1 MRPITIAAAQL
12 GPIPRAQRRG
22 QVVDRLIALMHRARE
37 RGADLVVF
45 PELALT
51 TFFPRWYF
59 EDEAELER
67 FYEREMPGPE
77 TRALFE
83 TARTLG
89 IGFCLGYAERTADG
103 RRFNTAILVERDG
116 SIVGKY
122 RKIHLPGHRE
132 HEPWRAFQHLE
143 KRYFEPG
150 DLGFRVA
157 DAFSGRVGMAICN
170 DRRWPETYRVLG
182 LQGAEL
188 VLIGYNTPIHNPP
201 APEHDRLSWH
211 HNAIVM
217 QSGAY
222 QNASFVVGVAKA
234 GVEEGVHQMGGT
246 QIIAPSG
253 ETIAAATTEEDEL
266 VIAECDLDQCRSY
279 RESVFAFERHREPGA
294 YGLITGTKGTVSP
307 EEAMRID
314 PALALPQD

>member
-1 MRPITIAAAQL
+1 MRQVTIAAAQL
-12 GPIPRAQRRG
+12 GPIALDHDRR
-22 QVVDRLIALMHRARE
+22 QVVDRLIALMRDAKR
-37 RGADLVVF
+37 RGADLIVY

-51 TFFPRWYF
+51 TFFPRWYY
-59 EDEAELER
+59 EDETELDR
-67 FYEREMPGPE
+67 FYEREMPSPE
-77 TRALFE
+77 TRPLFD
-83 TARTLG
+83 TARELG
-89 IGFCLGYAERTADG
+89 IGFCLGYAELMPDG

-116 SIVGKY
+116 SVIGKY
-122 RKIHLPGHRE
+122 RKTHLPGHRE

-150 DLGFRVA
+150 DLGFRVF
-157 DAFSGRVGMAICN
+157 DAFGGRVGMAICN

-222 QNASFVVGVAKA
+222 QNACFVVGVAKA
-234 GVEEGVHQMGGT
+234 GMEEGVHQMGGS

-253 ETIAAATTEEDEL
+253 ETIAAAVTEEDEL
-266 VIAECDLDQCRSY
+266 VVAHCDLDLCRSY

-294 YGLITGTKGTVSP
+294 YALITGTKGPVTP
-307 EEAMRID
+307 EQAVRID
-314 PALALPQD
+314 PALGRETD